1 MTSLTSKADAVKA
14 AVSSTTACTSAT
26 TVTLRELLAPETSPA
41 SATSIVT
48 KKTTTRRA
56 PAKSSTRTTAKGAAA
71 QATESGLSAKE
82 REILATHV
90 INAAF
95 KSLTEAARASAQP
108 APSKRGDATPTP
120 RRSGPGTPLRRSL
133 STPPSPLQPRTLNRS
148 STTIDPSATAKS
160 ARCPSVSSTCL
171 PTVEC
176 VRVAFMCLRSLKGP
190 ASSEKSLELEMGMS
204 AFVGKLLGLGLHE
217 QALKELRVLKQRL
230 EERAAGGT
238 KKTAKAAP
246 NDATTAARVLS
257 DLLDFKE
264 GSISPNT
271 RQLVISTQLYALRIM
286 AHARKPGQIEGAI
299 PFLRESN
306 KTSPLSLLLQSARDN
321 PKDTAKIS
329 RQIESLCAILF
340 SLTPGCSSKSDAEA
354 AEQRLHP
361 SPTSAF
367 ELQCIGLRTRLHHWK
382 VAGRP
387 GDADKDILLPLS
399 RSLAAFGRRLKPVS
413 SSAHSLCEDSFQQI
427 QGMIDDQGLTSSQTS
442 KSPVAAI
449 YQSLGSSALSLKR
462 SEEAK
467 TWVEKLHGMLDP
479 EVDSTAR
486 RIAVTG
492 QLLAVCLKCKLDER
506 RVTPLLAGVLEGMQ
520 GMFRGETSE
529 LDDLLV
535 DLSQARRAAV
545 GVLMNAST
553 SSPGKLSSQLTEL
566 LETFVTQ
573 YPRFTIRWLGKP
585 PTREGNTKDFLR
597 FETRRQA
604 VQGTL
609 NQMLDGALVVTKS
622 RLSSSKVE
630 WAKVDAAL
638 QDCLELLDRMDMKG
652 PASGSNGN
660 SYYVKISN
668 LYYMKYALSRQDHT
682 DPGDSTTLRAL
693 KRSLDAV
700 RDRTPKEKAAG
711 QYVTKLERFADACV
725 KSKRTD
731 QAKEALQSI
740 CTTMVEEGV
749 LSNVAAL
756 LDEQPPAMAW
766 SDSDGSEALSRTL
779 CSIAKIDKSWTSW
792 TCFLSEIER
801 AAVLEHLVQTIT
813 SGDPGKNMEPL
824 KLTDPLVEPLLRI
837 YSPEKFPVRRL
848 RTLLHLFSMNM
859 THPDQSSSIQ
869 SQIELALQ
877 AISSGGLG
885 EDASLDRYIPH
896 LRAYFSSLLAML
908 DWSANN
914 QELQSS
920 LALWRT
926 YTQKSNT
933 ADDIFTRIDNPAVLS
948 THLKVIAD
956 LASMKGE
963 SSLLVTALELLAD
976 LSKKTREPALD
987 EVLANCNLLAS
998 HYANLGYADK
1008 AEAVLGATRE
1018 MIAKADK
1025 VSGEAVA
1032 EFHLSVAEQCV
1043 AAGNFDKA

>member
-1 MTSLTSKADAVKA
+1 MTSLTTKADAVKA

-26 TVTLRELLAPETSPA
+26 TVTLRELLLPESSPA
-41 SATSIVT
+41 SAASTAT
-48 KKTTTRRA
+48 KKTTKRA
-56 PAKSSTRTTAKGAAA
+56 PAKSSTRTNAKEAVDG
-71 QATESGLSAKE
+71 GLSAKE

-95 KSLTEAARASAQP
+95 KSLTEAAKASAQP

-120 RRSGPGTPLRRSL
+120 TPRRTGAGAPLRRSL
-133 STPPSPLQPRTLNRS
+133 STPPSPLQPRTLNRT

-160 ARCPSVSSTCL
+160 ARCPSASSACL

-176 VRVAFMCLRSLKGP
+176 VRVAFMCLRSLKGT
-190 ASSEKSLELEMGMS
+190 ATSDKSLELEMGMS

-238 KKTAKAAP
+238 KKTTKASS
-246 NDATTAARVLS
+246 NDAFATARVLS
-257 DLLDFKE
+257 ELLDFKE
-264 GSISPNT
+264 GSILPNT

-306 KTSPLSLLLQSARDN
+306 KASPLSLLLQSARDN
-321 PKDTAKIS
+321 QKDTAKIS
-329 RQIESLCAILF
+329 RQIESLSAILF

-354 AEQRLHP
+354 VEQRLHP

-367 ELQCIGLRTRLHHWK
+367 DLQCIALRTRLYHWK
-382 VAGRP
+382 VAGHP
-387 GDADKDILLPLS
+387 GDVDKDILLPLS
-399 RSLAAFGRRLKPVS
+399 RALAAFGRRLKPVS
-413 SSAHSLCEDSFQQI
+413 SSAHDLCEDSFLQM
-427 QGMIDDQGLTSSQTS
+427 QGMIDDQSLTPSQTS
-442 KSPVAAI
+442 KSPVASI

-462 SEEAK
+462 SEGARA
-467 TWVEKLHGMLDP
+467 WVEKLHGMLNP

-486 RIAVTG
+486 RIAVTA

-506 RVTPLLAGVLEGMQ
+506 RVIPLLAGVIEGMQ
-520 GMFRGETSE
+520 GMFRGETTE

-535 DLSQARRAAV
+535 DLALARRAAV
-545 GVLMNAST
+545 GVLMNAS
-553 SSPGKLSSQLTEL
+553 SSGSAKLSSQLAEL

-585 PTREGNTKDFLR
+585 PSRDGNTKDFLR

-609 NQMLDGALVVTKS
+609 SQLLDGALVVTKS

-630 WAKVDAAL
+630 WGKVDAAL
-638 QDCLELLDRMDMKG
+638 QDCLELLERMGDVKG
-652 PASGSNGN
+652 ASGSNGN

-682 DPGDSTTLRAL
+682 DTADSTPLRAL

-700 RDRTPKEKAAG
+700 RDRTAKEKEAG
-711 QYVTKLERFADACV
+711 QYVTKLERFADACA

-749 LSNVAAL
+749 LSKVAAL

-766 SDSDGSEALSRTL
+766 SNSEGSEALSRTL
-779 CSIAKIDKSWTSW
+779 CSIAKLDKSWTSW

-813 SGDPGKNMEPL
+813 SGDPGKNPEPL
-824 KLTDPLVEPLLRI
+824 KLTDPLVESLLRI
-837 YSPEKFPVRRL
+837 YSLEKFPIRRL
-848 RTLLHLFSMNM
+848 RTLLHLFSMNLA
-859 THPDQSSSIQ
+859 HPDQSSSIQ
-869 SQIELALQ
+869 SQVELALQ
-877 AISSGGLG
+877 TISSGGLG
-885 EDASLDRYIPH
+885 EDATLDRYIPH
-896 LRAYFSSLLAML
+896 LKAYFSSLIAML
-908 DWSANN
+908 DWSSNN

-920 LALWRT
+920 LTLWRT
-926 YTQKSNT
+926 FTEKSST
-933 ADDIFTRIDNPAVLS
+933 ADDIFTRIDNPAILS
-948 THLKVIAD
+948 THLKAIAD

-963 SSLLVTALELLAD
+963 STLLVTALELLAD
-976 LSKKTREPALD
+976 LSKMMKEPALD

-998 HYANLGYADK
+998 HYANLGYVDK
-1008 AEAVLGATRE
+1008 AEAVLAATRE
-1018 MIAKADK
+1018 MIAQADK